1 MTNAPLAQLKVGEFI
16 SLVDRLAAKNDRWMF
31 IAALVVLGVFVWFVL
46 RSFMRQHE
54 QLIADHK
61 KARNEYQSSLRKVVA
76 EQSAANQKLIQ
87 CLNNNSKVLRE
98 CRDEL
103 RITREGRNS

>member
-1 MTNAPLAQLKVGEFI
+1 MTNQTNIKISELVPLIDQ
-16 SLVDRLAAKNDRWMF
+16 LAAKNDRWLF

-54 QLIADHK
+54 KLIADHK
-61 KARNEYQSSLRKVVA
+61 KARNEYQSSLRQVVA

-103 RITREGRNS
+103 RLTREERKV

>member
-1 MTNAPLAQLKVGEFI
+1 MTNTLANLKVTD
-16 SLVDRLAAKNDRWMF
+16 LVPIVDHIASKNDRWMF
-31 IAALVVLGVFVWFVL
+31 IAALVVLGVFVWFVM

-54 QLIADHK
+54 RLIADHK
-61 KARNEYQSSLRKVVA
+61 KARNEYQSSLRKVVS

-103 RITREGRNS
+103 RLTREERKA

>member
-1 MTNAPLAQLKVGEFI
+1 MTNQTLANMKV
-16 SLVDRLAAKNDRWMF
+16 SDLVPLVDQLATKNDRWLF
-31 IAALVVLGVFVWFVL
+31 IAALVVLGIFVWFVL

-54 QLIADHK
+54 TLIADHK
-61 KARNEYQSSLRKVVA
+61 KARNEYQSSLRQVVT

-103 RITREGRNS
+103 RLTREERKI

>member
-1 MTNAPLAQLKVGEFI
+1 MTNTLANLKMADLV
-16 SLVDRLAAKNDRWMF
+16 SLVDQVAAKNDRWMF

-54 QLIADHK
+54 RLIADHK

-103 RITREGRNS
+103 RLTREERKA